1 MLSMKKKYSVL
12 IIEDHQIIIDTYRNA
27 LNLSKDS
34 IENIDFEISQ
44 AKNCDEG
51 LKKATEYL
59 SKGKID
65 LLFLDI
71 QLPPSKDKKIL
82 SGEHLGERIKAIF
95 PEVKIIVCTNL
106 NSNFR
111 LNNIFK
117 TLNPDSFLLKSD
129 IDFNDLLEAIK
140 RVLSNDCFY
149 SKTLRSLLRKKASND
164 VTLDDID
171 ITILHEISKGARMK
185 ELVDVIPLTKTGIE
199 KRKRLLKQALE
210 IHSNSD
216 RDLIVKAKYLG
227 FI

>member
-1 MLSMKKKYSVL
+1 MNKSYSVL

-27 LNLSKDS
+27 LNYTKVS

-51 LKKATEYL
+51 LKIATEYL

-71 QLPPSKDKKIL
+71 QLPPSQDNKII
-82 SGEHLGERIKAIF
+82 SGEYLGEKIKELF
-95 PEVKIIVCTNL
+95 PNVKIIVCTNL
-106 NSNFR
+106 NDNFR

-117 TLNPDSFLLKSD
+117 TINPDCFLVKSD
-129 IDFNDLLEAIK
+129 IGFGDLIEAIK
-140 RVLSNDCFY
+140 RVLSNDTYY

-164 VTLDDID
+164 ITLDDID
-171 ITILHEISKGARMK
+171 VKILHEISNGARMK

-199 KRKRLLKQALE
+199 KRKRLLKQAFE

-216 RDLIVKAKYLG
+216 RDLIVKAKDIG